1 MKAKKHIEFDRVF
14 VYITDEKTDILW
26 FESEDVMRRVG
37 LFMVDLARSDEFKF
51 EWNIDKD
58 IEGEIV
64 LAVAKTYGTEG
75 ISVFIRHN
83 SHDQKIQFKNEK
95 QMRRAG
101 QCLIDLARIGGN
113 EVEIKDEGK

>member
-14 VYITDEKTDILW
+14 AYLTEGKTDILW
-26 FESEDVMRRVG
+26 FENEDVMRRVG
-37 LFMVDLARSDEFKF
+37 ECLVELERTHGNMQEDGAIYVTKAY
-51 EWNIDKD
+51 
-58 IEGEIV
+58 
-64 LAVAKTYGTEG
+64 TQYGIWALVSTCT
-75 ISVFIRHN
+75 HC
-83 SHDQKIQFKNEK
+83 QKITFTSEK